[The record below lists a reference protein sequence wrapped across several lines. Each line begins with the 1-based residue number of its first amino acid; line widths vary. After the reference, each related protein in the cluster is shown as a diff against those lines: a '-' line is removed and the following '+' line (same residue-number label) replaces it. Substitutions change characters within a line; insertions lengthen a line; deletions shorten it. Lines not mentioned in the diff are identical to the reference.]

1 MDSNIDE
8 NWLVTDLFGLAKIG
22 QFEFENL
29 KKWRNSYK
37 KLDHNTRIYVKTD
50 NKNLAPSDL
59 QNS

>member
-29 KKWRNSYK
+29 KKMEK
-37 KLDHNTRIYVKTD
+37 FVQK
-50 NKNLAPSDL
+50 A
-59 QNS
+59 